1 MQKFFQKVDNKIM
14 LPSKTHHLASLS
26 KEDNPIMHHKI
37 LVKKTLHKM
46 VDEVIN
52 YNETNKHEQPEPLCF
67 VTL

>member
-14 LPSKTHHLASLS
+14 LPSKPHHLASLS

-46 VDEVIN
+46 VD
-52 YNETNKHEQPEPLCF
+52 
-67 VTL
+67 